1 MPEYTVL
8 AALSVVIVVVLEQRV
23 LRTGI
28 FRRAQ
33 FWLAMAIV
41 MAFQVLVDG
50 WLTRLDET
58 IVFYAPEHILGIR
71 APWDI
76 PVEDFAFGFS
86 MVTAT
91 IALWQWRLDRL
102 NRSSTGGASAAREAP
117 RDTTERTR
125 R

>member
-8 AALSVVIVVVLEQRV
+8 AALSVPAVVALELLV

-33 FWLAMAIV
+33 FWVAMAIV
-41 MAFQVLVDG
+41 LSFQVLVDG

-58 IVFYAPEHILGIR
+58 VVLYAPEHMLGIR

-102 NRSSTGGASAAREAP
+102 RASSGRRAADP
-117 RDTTERTR
+117 TVRDTTGRTR